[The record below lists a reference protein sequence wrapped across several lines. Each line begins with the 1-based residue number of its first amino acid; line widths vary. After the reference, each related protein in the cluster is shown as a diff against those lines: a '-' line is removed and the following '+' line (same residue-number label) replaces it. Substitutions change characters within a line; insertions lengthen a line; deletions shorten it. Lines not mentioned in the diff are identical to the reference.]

1 MKSKGIKFLAILL
14 ASTLLLSVA
23 PITAFGG
30 GDGVKGLYLYI
41 ADVQTP
47 ARFTVLPEEIS
58 GDLVFTSQNG
68 DTLRFSTSG
77 MVVRDEELFG
87 STDVLTEDMEPTE
100 HGIYIKNP
108 GYYTLTEYPELS
120 NGYVIVSAGYRRYS
134 NTKDVEITTPF
145 IDIPQFNGYFGIDDL
160 VLLVDKLDNGEREAP
175 VMPEPSYV
183 YPADPGA
190 DVFPPTELLES
201 ISTPEDAAKVV
212 GDYAST
218 LTEVQKTSPTGE
230 DRLERFAE
238 EAASM
243 AASETVTDQF
253 VVDYALVS
261 SLEQRAASA
270 KTAVTNALVSN
281 GVPLNRDIRS
291 VVRVKVM
298 ESTAYQPVTTLIS
311 LGAFRLNAPASASNV
326 TFNINESYSN
336 AGADL
341 VIIDTAGADLY
352 ISKGKV
358 ETGTM
363 SVSSPSSTTAKV
375 DFGEAKNSVVTVSFP
390 GQGKA
395 TDYYSVTD
403 EAGVN
408 HGGIYDPASDSFKV
422 KVNSSNTFKVA
433 PSEKD
438 FTDLKAQDN
447 EVQKAIKALA
457 SKGVINGRTATEFE
471 PTARITRA
479 EIATLLVLALKQMDP
494 NANGNFADVKNSDWF
509 FGAAGSSKKQGL
521 ITGYEDNTFRGG
533 VNLPKSQIYSV
544 SARILRNEMK
554 YATPKD
560 INASL
565 KGFNDATSIPD
576 WAKSDVALAAYA
588 GLVTTRTDGK
598 FGSEEEMTR
607 GNAAIAVW
615 RLYNKIF

>member
-1 MKSKGIKFLAILL
+1 
-14 ASTLLLSVA
+14 
-23 PITAFGG
+23 
-30 GDGVKGLYLYI
+30 
-41 ADVQTP
+41 
-47 ARFTVLPEEIS
+47 LP
-58 GDLVFTSQNG
+58 
-68 DTLRFSTSG
+68 
-77 MVVRDEELFG
+77 
-87 STDVLTEDMEPTE
+87 
-100 HGIYIKNP
+100 K
-108 GYYTLTEYPELS
+108 LS
-120 NGYVIVSAGYRRYS
+120 NGYAIVGIKQ
-134 NTKDVEITTPF
+134 KDDETNEGEQLVTTPF
-145 IDIPQFNGYFGIDDL
+145 VNIAN
-160 VLLVDKLDNGEREAP
+160 LVDLQMPTTITFLIDKLGDGDPGNDEREDP
-175 VMPEPSYV
+175 VLTDPSYV

-190 DVFPPTELLES
+190 NVFPPTELLES

-218 LTEVQKTSPTGE
+218 LTEAQKTSPTGE

-243 AASETVTDQF
+243 AASATVTDQF

-261 SLEQRAASA
+261 SLEERAALA
-270 KTAVTNALVSN
+270 KTAVTNALTSN

-311 LGAFRLNAPASASNV
+311 LGAFRLNAPASASSV

-352 ISKGKV
+352 ISKGKA

-363 SVSSPSSTTAKV
+363 SVSNLSSTTAKV
-375 DFGEAKNSVVTVSFP
+375 DFGSAKNSVVTVSFP

-395 TDYYSVTD
+395 TDYYTVTD

-408 HGGIYDPASDSFKV
+408 HGGIYDPASGSFKA
-422 KVNSSNTFKVA
+422 KVNNTGTFNVA
-433 PSEKD
+433 SREKD
-438 FTDLKAQDN
+438 FTDLKTQDN

-457 SKGVINGRTATEFE
+457 SKGVINGRTTTEFA
-471 PTARITRA
+471 PTAKITRA

-565 KGFNDATSIPD
+565 KAFNDATSIPD